1 MLLVFKN
8 LTEVRKAAFLHPLKW
23 VVSCRQKYYEIKI
36 NVRINLY
43 LIESKDE
50 EREE

>member
-1 MLLVFKN
+1 VDEIKN
-8 LTEVRKAAFLHPLKW
+8 N
-23 VVSCRQKYYEIKI
+23 EIKI